1 MLTRK
6 LMPLFI
12 LAVAII
18 LFIFLKQTKPEGQ
31 TMTKPEKVWRVN
43 SVEVSP
49 GAFSPTM
56 TVYGRVETPV
66 ITTLRAAI
74 SADVVQIHQF
84 EGQSIDK
91 GQSLITLDN
100 RDVMLLVQQ
109 RQADINDIQAQI
121 DTELDTHRRNLSILE
136 NQRNLLA
143 LSKKAVERVTQLEQT
158 KLTSQATL
166 DDALAAEQRQI
177 VTVREL
183 EHTIAQ
189 HTMRLDRLNAQKQR
203 AQAQLELAELDLS
216 RTVIMS
222 PVSGRIANIHVGLGD
237 RVRIGDSLATVYD
250 LANLEVR
257 AQIPSGLS
265 PIITKLLNMN
275 KTIHA
280 YATMGEEELT
290 FTLSRLSGEV
300 ANDSGGID
308 GLFTLMTPSN
318 TLVLGT
324 FFDLTLVLPEQ
335 TNVIAIPYDALYGL
349 DSVYVIRDHYLKKVM
364 VQRIGEAT
372 INQQRVLLVTSDHL
386 AAGEQIVSTQL
397 PNAMTGLK
405 VEIINE

>member
-1 MLTRK
+1 
-6 LMPLFI
+6 
-12 LAVAII
+12 
-18 LFIFLKQTKPEGQ
+18 
-31 TMTKPEKVWRVN
+31 
-43 SVEVSP
+43 
-49 GAFSPTM
+49 
-56 TVYGRVETPV
+56 
-66 ITTLRAAI
+66 
-74 SADVVQIHQF
+74 
-84 EGQSIDK
+84 
-91 GQSLITLDN
+91 
-100 RDVMLLVQQ
+100 
-109 RQADINDIQAQI
+109 
-121 DTELDTHRRNLSILE
+121 
-136 NQRNLLA
+136 
-143 LSKKAVERVTQLEQT
+143 
-158 KLTSQATL
+158 
-166 DDALAAEQRQI
+166 
-177 VTVREL
+177 
-183 EHTIAQ
+183 
-189 HTMRLDRLNAQKQR
+189 
-203 AQAQLELAELDLS
+203 
-216 RTVIMS
+216 
-222 PVSGRIANIHVGLGD
+222 
-237 RVRIGDSLATVYD
+237 
-250 LANLEVR
+250 
-257 AQIPSGLS
+257 
-265 PIITKLLNMN
+265 MN

-349 DSVYVIRDHYLKKVM
+349 DSVYVILDHYLKKVM